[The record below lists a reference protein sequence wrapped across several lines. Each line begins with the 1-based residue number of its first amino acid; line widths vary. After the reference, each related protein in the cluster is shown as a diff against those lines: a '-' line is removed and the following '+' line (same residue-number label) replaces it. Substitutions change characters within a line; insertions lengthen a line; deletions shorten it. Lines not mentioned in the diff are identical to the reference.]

1 MTPSYP
7 LNQFAPTAQQGVA
20 MPPSQVVGYE
30 ERPYDYVYAPPGG
43 SLTALQQINPDTLA
57 IQTDA
62 DFMLLA
68 WYISLA
74 TGQFQIQLTDAT
86 GYQLQSG
93 SINSLAISTSAADP
107 TVFSPMHPFPAG
119 SKILINIQDLSN
131 ATNSIQLIFKGKK
144 LYRVDRSSPQR
155 R

>member
-1 MTPSYP
+1 MNPSYP

-20 MPPSQVVGYE
+20 TPPSQLVGYE
-30 ERPYDYVYAPPGG
+30 ERPYDYVYAPPNGK
-43 SLTALQQINPDTLA
+43 LTALQAILDSLA

-62 DFMLLA
+62 DFMLMA
-68 WYISLA
+68 WYISVGA
-74 TGQFQIQLTDAT
+74 SFQIQLTDAT

-119 SKILINIQDLSN
+119 SKILINIADLSN
-131 ATNSIQLIFKGKK
+131 ADNTIQIVFKGKK
-144 LYRVDRSSPQR
+144 LYRVDRSTPQR